1 MDEAKRLNMLDGHF
15 FWLWIDASKDMDV
28 FHNIGNRTQFS
39 EDPETDILTEKIEAP
54 FIDRLDRSKRN
65 GADNNTIKDPNSH
78 LENEDIVLDKDII
91 KNEWN
96 LTTSPEPIVKS
107 SSKNYTDTHTANG
120 KLLELNFSQYN
131 DSIRNNSLQ
140 NFRSNNV
147 HNGKG
152 VESSKIENYA
162 IEKGKIP
169 IRSNH
174 SNVNRRSSYK
184 EKKNE
189 SFNKYV
195 NSIHINESNDIKR
208 KILEQEFNMFRE
220 DITDIK
226 DKVSLASDISDFL
239 LNPTVHTNKMHNF
252 RDTIEKRSDKI
263 RMMKPNTSFD
273 DEERAEKENNDDI
286 SVIINS
292 LPVGLLA
299 IHPQPAKI
307 GKFRLYLDRS
317 KIL

>member
-15 FWLWIDASKDMDV
+15 FWLWIDASKDIDV
-28 FHNIGNRTQFS
+28 FHNIGNRTQYT
-39 EDPETDILTEKIEAP
+39 EDTEIESLADKVEAP
-54 FIDRLDRSKRN
+54 FNDRFDRSKRDD
-65 GADNNTIKDPNSH
+65 ADNNTIQYVKDPDIH
-78 LENEDIVLDKDII
+78 LENDDKDLDEAV
-91 KNEWN
+91 NENKWHVK
-96 LTTSPEPIVKS
+96 TSTEYSKKS
-107 SSKNYTDTHTANG
+107 SYINNTNTHTANG
-120 KLLELNFSQYN
+120 KLLDVNFSQSN
-131 DSIRNNSLQ
+131 DSTRNNSLE
-140 NFRSNNV
+140 NFRYNNV

-152 VESSKIENYA
+152 VESSKIENYS

-174 SNVNRRSSYK
+174 SNNRRSRFK

-195 NSIHINESNDIKR
+195 NSIQIAETNDVRR
-208 KILEQEFNMFRE
+208 KILERELEMLRE
-220 DITDIK
+220 DNTDIK

-239 LNPTVHTNKMHNF
+239 LNPTVHTFKMHSF
-252 RDTIEKRSDKI
+252 RDTIEKRNSKI

-273 DEERAEKENNDDI
+273 DEEEAEKGSDEDI

-299 IHPQPAKI
+299 LHPQPAKI
-307 GKFRLYLDRS
+307 GKFRH
-317 KIL
+317 KKKH